1 MIDEMTEE
9 QMRKAF
15 SIIGKRGGLKT
26 KETYGMEHFKTL
38 GRIGMAKRWK
48 NHIKK
53 TNIKELKNS

>member
-26 KETYGMEHFKTL
+26 KENLMYLLEMD
-38 GRIGMAKRWK
+38 
-48 NHIKK
+48 
-53 TNIKELKNS
+53 